1 MLKVGLTG
9 GLATGKSFVGRALAE
24 RGCYLIKADDIGR
37 EVMAPGGEAFD
48 AVIRE
53 FGSEILAVDGSIDRK
68 RLAAEVFEDPQRLEV
83 LNGIVHPPVIRR
95 EDRLIAEIDSTDSR
109 AIVVCEAAVMIE
121 AASYGRMDK
130 LVLTVCREEQQLERS
145 LQRGLS
151 REEAMARI
159 RRQMPLE
166 EKRRYA
172 DYVID
177 TSGDEADTL
186 RQVEAV
192 YNLLQSLT

>member
-48 AVIRE
+48 AVVRE
-53 FGSEILAVDGSIDRK
+53 FGSDILAVDGSIDRK
-68 RLAAEVFEDPQRLEV
+68 RLAAVVFDDPQRLEV
-83 LNGIVHPPVIRR
+83 LNGVVHPPVIRR
-95 EDRLIAEIDSTDSR
+95 EDRLIAEIASRDSR

-145 LQRGLS
+145 FQRGLS
-151 REEAMARI
+151 REESLARI

-177 TSGDEADTL
+177 TSGAESDTL
-186 RQVEAV
+186 RQVEGV